1 MQILGLVLGVTQIF
15 VFLDTSMLVSPMQNC
30 SVGSL
35 SPHEDPTRIVLRR
48 SGIISVVCLILA
60 PGNTIDLQD
69 IFNTS
74 KIPETFSYP
83 PLLPLAQ
90 DTKVLLS
97 MSIILFSADAT
108 PSLLDSVLRR
118 ALFSFEF
125 SSQQVT
131 MAGRRSLVTYDDGD
145 EWLPRA
151 TQPRRGR
158 RHTRTD
164 VRQLAPTKLYLKQVS
179 HAIVSSH
186 KF

>member
-1 MQILGLVLGVTQIF
+1 M
-15 VFLDTSMLVSPMQNC
+15 
-30 SVGSL
+30 
-35 SPHEDPTRIVLRR
+35 
-48 SGIISVVCLILA
+48 VCLILA

-158 RHTRTD
+158 RDTRTD
-164 VRQLAPTKLYLKQVS
+164 VGQLAPTKL
-179 HAIVSSH
+179 
-186 KF
+186 